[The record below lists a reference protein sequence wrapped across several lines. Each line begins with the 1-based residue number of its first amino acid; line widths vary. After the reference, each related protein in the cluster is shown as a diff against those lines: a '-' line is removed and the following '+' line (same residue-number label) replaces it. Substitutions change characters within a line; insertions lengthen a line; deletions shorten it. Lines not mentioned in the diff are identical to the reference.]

1 MSFCQTQSKQKTNH
15 RLWIKVLLTTL
26 LIVNAVIAKSGTT
39 IDQNNTNSLRRD
51 TVSVSTNQLNEVR
64 TNNLYVQ
71 TKNIRT
77 RLYTQSDINRNYVDS
92 LYKASI
98 TQLSTQLSNTVVEQ
112 LQAYNASTKQQH
124 YIEAKAYLLV
134 PSSFFLWLILLLIG
148 NKIENKQLIAVAL
161 VLLISSIIGTFIVL
175 PTIINFL

>member
-1 MSFCQTQSKQKTNH
+1 MNFSQHLDWLKNSHK
-15 RLWIKVLLTTL
+15 LWVRTLLTTL
-26 LIVNAVIAKSGTT
+26 LIVNVVIAKSGTT
-39 IDQNNTNSLRRD
+39 TNPDYTNPHRRD
-51 TVSVSTNQLNEVR
+51 TISVSTNQLNEVR

-112 LQAYNASTKQQH
+112 LNAYNTSTKQQH

-134 PSSFFLWLILLLIG
+134 PCSFFLWLILLLIG
-148 NKIENKQLIAVAL
+148 NKIENKQLIAVSL
-161 VLLISSIIGTFIVL
+161 ILLTASIIGTFIVL